1 VFGNKTFQKSRT
13 TALRLAIVW
22 LEEFALIA
30 LHTYVAGEITSREH
44 KERGKINGN
53 LNYSQQHNIIIYSL
67 YGKGRKYTQAESAAN
82 YSAQRRTL
90 LREIHKTFHLQL
102 E

>member
-1 VFGNKTFQKSRT
+1 MSLEKLPPASTRKGAKSME
-13 TALRLAIVW
+13 I
-22 LEEFALIA
+22 LI
-30 LHTYVAGEITSREH
+30 IR
-44 KERGKINGN
+44 K
-53 LNYSQQHNIIIYSL
+53 QHNIIIYSL